1 MAELIATVTSDYDFV
16 VIDAAAILTSTDA
29 AVLARYTG
37 GAIVVVDT
45 RSTKRRQLAD
55 ATASLHRA
63 GATLLGIVLNKADLS
78 AAVRSVRSL
87 RRARPPA
94 VQPGHPKVPLSSRS
108 TPVATRAGASGG
120 GASAGSAAAGQPGD
134 PRRGPGS

>member
-1 MAELIATVTSDYDFV
+1 MAELIATVTRDYDFV
-16 VIDAAAILTSTDA
+16 VIDAAAVLMSTDA
-29 AVLARYTG
+29 AVLARYTD

-63 GATLLGIVLNKADLS
+63 GATLLGIVMNKADLS

-94 VQPGHPKVPLSSRS
+94 AQPGHPKVPLNSR
-108 TPVATRAGASGG
+108 PAAVASRAGASGG
-120 GASAGSAAAGQPGD
+120 SSGSPASE
-134 PRRGPGS
+134 PRRGSGS